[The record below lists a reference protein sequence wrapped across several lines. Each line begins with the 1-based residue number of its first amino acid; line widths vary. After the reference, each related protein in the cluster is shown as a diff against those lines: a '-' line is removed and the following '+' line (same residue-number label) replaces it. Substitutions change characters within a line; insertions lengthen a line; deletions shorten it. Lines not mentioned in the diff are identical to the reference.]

1 MSYEKM
7 EVGMELKVIKM
18 EIPEGCNLILGQT
31 HFIKTAE
38 DLYEI
43 MATTVPQ
50 AKFGIAFTEASG
62 PCLIRTEGN
71 DGELINTCVKN
82 LQELGAGHVFC
93 ILLKNAF
100 PINVLNQ
107 IKNCPEVCRIFCA
120 TANPLEVVVAATSLG
135 KGVIGVIDGLS
146 PKGVEGVE
154 DKAHRKEFLRKIGY
168 KL

>member
-1 MSYEKM
+1 M
-7 EVGMELKVIKM
+7 EIKAIKID
-18 EIPEGCNLILGQT
+18 IPEGANIILGQT

-43 MATTVPQ
+43 IVTGVPQ

-71 DGELINTCVKN
+71 DTELIDVCIKN
-82 LQELGAGHVFC
+82 LREIGAGHVFC
-93 ILLKNAF
+93 IILRNVY
-100 PINVLNQ
+100 PINVLNA
-107 IKNCPEVCRIFCA
+107 IKNCQEVCNIYCA
-120 TANPLEVVVAATSLG
+120 TANPLEVIVAETG
-135 KGVIGVIDGLS
+135 QGRGVMGVIDGFP
-146 PKGVEGVE
+146 PKGVEGDS